1 MFNRTH
7 FLLTALFVF
16 LLSGC
21 ETVYFE
27 AAEKVGFHKRDIMVS
42 RVTDAKESQEEAQ
55 QQFAS
60 ALEAFS
66 HELNFSG
73 GDLEEKYSKL
83 NGVYEDSV
91 SRAEDVKNRIDKV
104 ESVSDALFD
113 EWAEELKQ
121 YKNQSL
127 RRSSE
132 QKLRET
138 KRRYKRFINAMVA
151 AEEKMEPVLAVL
163 YDNVLYLKH
172 NLNAMAIASLKGEVR
187 NLEKDVDSLIK
198 EMELAIKEADSFIA
212 TLQ

>member
-1 MFNRTH
+1 MLIQSRLIFIA
-7 FLLTALFVF
+7 LLAL
-16 LLSGC
+16 LLAGC

-42 RVTDAKESQEEAQ
+42 RVTAAKESQEEAQ
-55 QQFAS
+55 KQFAS

-73 GDLEEKYSKL
+73 GDLEDKYKKL

-91 SRAEDVKNRIDKV
+91 SGAEEVKNRIDKV

-113 EWAEELKQ
+113 EWAQELKQ

-138 KRRYKRFINAMVA
+138 KRRYKRFLSAMHA

-163 YDNVLYLKH
+163 HDNVLYLKH

-187 NLEKDVDSLIK
+187 NLEKDVDSLIR
-198 EMELAIKEADSFIA
+198 EMEAAIKEADSFIA
-212 TLQ
+212 SLK